1 MTIERTVN
9 LSGMRH
15 PASRVFG
22 RTDWTGFEFTPGMV
36 EAAQRNFKNQ
46 DTLWTGLRES
56 GYLKAAIEAGGGEVA

>member
-22 RTDWTGFEFTPGMV
+22 RTDWTGFEFTEPMV
-36 EAAQRNFKNQ
+36 EAAKRNFGNQ
-46 DTLWTGLRES
+46 GLMWTALRES
-56 GYLKAAIEAGGGEVA
+56 GYLAAAIVAGGGEVE